1 MEKVS
6 INKSINL
13 SEHLASPSEAALSHS
28 CVPTVASD
36 QRSSASELNGLR
48 LTPHFSLG
56 EVTKSRHTEIYNI
69 PSHVAIENLK
79 RVCKWLEAL
88 RLRYNL
94 RYVSGSVSPPEL
106 GGVRGGLNEGMPGA
120 SSDHPAH
127 TGTPPN
133 LGGEIDTE
141 EPIIITSGYR
151 YRSPELNKKVG
162 GSPTSN
168 HLTGCAVD
176 IRVAGIE
183 QAMRYAVILMD
194 YADETKQDY
203 DEIFIEK
210 NRYGAIWLHFAV
222 RPKDNR
228 RKMTFMNP

>member
-1 MEKVS
+1 MEKME
-6 INKSINL
+6 INSRIHL

-28 CVPTVASD
+28 
-36 QRSSASELNGLR
+36 SELNGLR
-48 LTPHFSLG
+48 LSPHFTLG

-79 RVCKWLEAL
+79 RVCTWLEEL
-88 RLRYNL
+88 RRRYNQQ
-94 RYVSGSVSPPEL
+94 YVCGSVSPPKL
-106 GGVRGGLNEGMPGA
+106 GGVRGGLKERYN
-120 SSDHPAH
+120 SHCSDHPAH

-133 LGGEIDTE
+133 SGGEINTE
-141 EPIIITSGYR
+141 EPIVINSG

-183 QAMRYAVILMD
+183 QAIRYAVILMD

-203 DEIFIEK
+203 DEIIIEK
-210 NRYGAIWLHFAV
+210 NSRGAIWLHFAV
-222 RPKDNR
+222 RPRDNR
-228 RKMTFMNP
+228 RKTMFL